1 MRWLIRCC
9 HFFSYLLSKSQQALS
24 NLSQCDHEKADKCIY
39 ILPYPVIIPAKL
51 SPSSIHSY
59 PLPPPL
65 SSPSPDSHLSLSNP
79 RWSLR
84 SPSFIS
90 SRWFSRSESA
100 TTLWRRC
107 RYWRQAYG
115 GLGTPPVH
123 ITPHEWPKGRR
134 KGGREKSQIAFSYHR
149 GFCTLF
155 RAFSPFPSALFSI
168 RQALFLN
175 LPGPVGTTLEK
186 KTKRWNL
193 ASFPHVI
200 SLISPTH
207 THACTDTHAAATTHC
222 SLVSRL
228 SFSLQKLLL
237 FLVIPRDTL
246 DWIGKNSGRKV
257 LTWFSTKR
265 LKLSLTLLL
274 RSKSVRSALFDC

>member
-1 MRWLIRCC
+1 MQAFRLGTLTIHLLRPHRTLPQTGKCHRWTSPSAQSPLSPLLLQETEENMRWLIRCC
-9 HFFSYLLSKSQQALS
+9 HFFSYLLSKNQQALS

-134 KGGREKSQIAFSYHR
+134 KGG
-149 GFCTLF
+149 
-155 RAFSPFPSALFSI
+155 
-168 RQALFLN
+168 
-175 LPGPVGTTLEK
+175 
-186 KTKRWNL
+186 
-193 ASFPHVI
+193 
-200 SLISPTH
+200 
-207 THACTDTHAAATTHC
+207 
-222 SLVSRL
+222 
-228 SFSLQKLLL
+228 
-237 FLVIPRDTL
+237 
-246 DWIGKNSGRKV
+246 GRKV
-257 LTWFSTKR
+257 IWPISNCILLPQRTLHALSCFFSFPFGP
-265 LKLSLTLLL
+265 LLH
-274 RSKSVRSALFDC
+274 